1 MYEQIV
7 EIIAKQLH
15 IDVSKISE
23 DTDIVS
29 DLGADSLD
37 IVESLIELEQAFSI
51 SVPDEEIALLKT
63 PKDIF
68 DYIQAKKAE

>member
-1 MYEQIV
+1 MYEQII
-7 EIIAKQLH
+7 EIIAKQLR
-15 IDVSKISE
+15 IDPAKISE
-23 DTDIVS
+23 DTDIVA

-37 IVESLIELEQAFSI
+37 IVECLIELEQTFSI

-68 DYIQAKKAE
+68 DYIKAKKAE